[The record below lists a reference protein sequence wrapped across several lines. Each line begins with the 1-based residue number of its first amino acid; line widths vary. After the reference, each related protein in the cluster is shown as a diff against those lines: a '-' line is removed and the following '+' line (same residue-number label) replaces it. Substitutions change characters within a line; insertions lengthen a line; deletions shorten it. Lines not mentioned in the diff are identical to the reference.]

1 MDNTRELIE
10 LIRAGAQMDSE
21 QISDA
26 VELFLYDNVLY
37 DVGENGDAI
46 YQTII
51 KIDNDNEEELY
62 SIYMVHNDMWGTEP
76 DDEYRFVRVYPKEV
90 KIIAY
95 VENEEL

>member
-1 MDNTRELIE
+1 MDNTKQLIE

-26 VELFLYDNVLY
+26 IELFLYDNILY

-51 KIDNDNEEELY
+51 KIDNDNKEELY

-76 DDEYRFVRVYPKEV
+76 DDEYRFVRVCPKQV
-90 KIIAY
+90 MTTIY
-95 VENEEL
+95 SEEKD

>member
-1 MDNTRELIE
+1 MDNTKELIE
-10 LIRAGAQMDSE
+10 LIRAGAQMDNE

-26 VELFLYDNVLY
+26 IELFLYDNVLY

-62 SIYMVHNDMWGTEP
+62 SIYMIHNDMWGTEP
-76 DDEYRFVRVYPKEV
+76 DDEYRFVRVYEKQ
-90 KIIAY
+90 IMTTIY
-95 VENEEL
+95 SEEKD

>member
-1 MDNTRELIE
+1 MDNTKELIE
-10 LIRAGAQMDSE
+10 LIRAGAQMDNE

-26 VELFLYDNVLY
+26 IELFLYDNILY

-76 DDEYRFVRVYPKEV
+76 DDEYCFVRVYEKQ
-90 KIIAY
+90 IMTTIY
-95 VENEEL
+95 SEEKD

>member
-1 MDNTRELIE
+1 MDNTKELIE

-26 VELFLYDNVLY
+26 VELFLYDNILY

-51 KIDNDNEEELY
+51 KIDNNNEEEFYSLY
-62 SIYMVHNDMWGTEP
+62 IIHNDMWGTEP
-76 DDEYRFVRVYPKEV
+76 DDDHFVRVYPKET

-95 VENEEL
+95 VEKEEL

>member
-1 MDNTRELIE
+1 MDNTKELIE

-26 VELFLYDNVLY
+26 IELFLYDNILY

-76 DDEYRFVRVYPKEV
+76 DDDHFVRVYPKET

-95 VENEEL
+95 VEKEEL